1 MVSSVNYDGQLV
13 SLQGIKKMCR
23 NFPGGSV
30 AKNPSCNAGAVGLIP
45 GQGTGIPRATEN
57 TKLESLWATTKE
69 LT

>member
-30 AKNPSCNAGAVGLIP
+30 VKNPSCNAGAVGLIP

-57 TKLESLWATTKE
+57 IKLESLWATTKE